1 MADLKPMD
9 IGEILDGALTI
20 FRRHFLLF
28 IKLGVFALWFPVGLT
43 IYVELAGGT
52 QQNLVIAFVSNVIRY
67 FAGLFLTASAVRV
80 ISDSY
85 LGRRPEWRDA
95 LALGGS
101 KIMPLFLVGL
111 GKGLLLG
118 LIAVGIGIIAAIGIP
133 RVAAGGGAGVFAVV
147 IAIFGGCWFIIFVA
161 CGYAVTTPVV
171 VLEELNAS
179 SDAFGRSWDLTR
191 AFKLKIFLIFL
202 VATVVVFVPGIAVGG
217 LGAALAGDLRLL
229 GQAVEILSAALPI
242 LLTPL
247 FSCVLTLVY
256 YDLRVR
262 REAFDLEVLSEQL
275 GAGGAVR

>member
-9 IGEILDGALTI
+9 LGEILDGALTI

-28 IKLGVFALWFPVGLT
+28 MKIGVIALWFPVALAV
-43 IYVELAGGT
+43 YAELAGGS
-52 QQNLVIAFVSNVIRY
+52 QQHPVLEFFIFVIRW
-67 FAGLFLTASAVRV
+67 FGGVFLTASAIRV

-85 LGRRPEWRDA
+85 LGRRPELTDA
-95 LALGGS
+95 LALGSS

-118 LIAVGIGIIAAIGIP
+118 LIGIGVTLVGALTIPAMAASG
-133 RVAAGGGAGVFAVV
+133 AGGLALFGVLVLM
-147 IAIFGGCWFIIFVA
+147 IGGFWLLIYVA

-179 SDAFGRSWDLTR
+179 SDSFGRSWDLTR
-191 AFKLKIFLIFL
+191 GFKVKIFLISL
-202 VATVVVFVPGIAVGG
+202 VSIVVVFIPGFAI
-217 LGAALAGDLRLL
+217 AALGGYVMLESRMV
-229 GQAVEILSAALPI
+229 GQTIAILSAALPI

-247 FSCVLTLVY
+247 FSCVLTLLY

-262 REAFDLEVLSEQL
+262 REAFDLEVLNEQL
-275 GAGGAVR
+275 GAPR

>member
-9 IGEILDGALTI
+9 IGETLDGALTI

-28 IKLGVFALWFPVGLT
+28 IKVGIIALWLPVALT

-52 QQNLVIAFVSNVIRY
+52 QQHPFLAIVIFVIQW
-67 FAGLFLTASAVRV
+67 FAGLFLTASAVRI

-85 LGRRPEWRDA
+85 LGRRPELSDA
-95 LALGGS
+95 LALGSS

-111 GKGLLLG
+111 AKGLLLG
-118 LIAVGIGIIAAIGIP
+118 LIAVGIVAFGALAVP
-133 RVAAGGGAGVFAVV
+133 RTAVGSGLGLFATLVV
-147 IAIFGGCWFIIFVA
+147 IAAGCWFIVYVA
-161 CGYAVTTPVV
+161 CGYAVTAPVV
-171 VLEELNAS
+171 VLEELNS
-179 SDAFGRSWDLTR
+179 SFDAFGRSWDLTR
-191 AFKLKIFLIFL
+191 GFKLKILLIFL
-202 VATVVVFVPGIAVGG
+202 VVAVLVFVPGIAVGAV
-217 LGAALAGDLRLL
+217 GAALTPDARML
-229 GQAVEILSAALPI
+229 GQAIQIVSAALPI